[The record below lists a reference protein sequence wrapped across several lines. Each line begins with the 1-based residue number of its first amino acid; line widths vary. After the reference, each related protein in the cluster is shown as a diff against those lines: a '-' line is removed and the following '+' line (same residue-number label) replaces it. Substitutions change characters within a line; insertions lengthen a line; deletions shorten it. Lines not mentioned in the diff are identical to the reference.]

1 MGDPGAFEFLH
12 VVAVDLR
19 QRRIARVR
27 PVAAVGEPFFARR
40 LAQVRR
46 ALCRAYRGIGDS
58 AGEQCQMQAKSSH
71 GAPPREPIFFLT
83 STMPHLRALANAVAA
98 PSVYRGGDCCVCRQ
112 RITLRHARPHRICR
126 HDDAAPAGSIVMR
139 RISRR
144 RVVGGALAAPFVL
157 LSGHQALALD
167 RIRFGKSVPNSFA
180 FSTAE
185 IGIDN
190 KIWEQEG
197 LELAVSAFRG
207 DAQMQQA
214 LTAGAVD
221 VAVGSGPGLGFR
233 AKGVPAIGVAAMYG
247 PPSNLC
253 LSVLSRSS
261 IKTVADLKGKRIGVT
276 TLGSLTEWLTR
287 KLSQQQGWGPNGI
300 EVMPLGAVPARLAA
314 MERNELD
321 GMVIESATG
330 YELEEIG
337 KGRTVTLFGDI
348 EKHFY
353 THVIYATD
361 DMVTKRPELLTRFLR
376 GWFKTVAF
384 MRANK
389 AAAVKSGAKV
399 VEVRESIVAKVYD
412 TQIDSFSADG
422 AWDLQAIDVIR
433 NSTKDLGIL
442 ETIPEAKTIYND
454 KFVPVKF

>member
-1 MGDPGAFEFLH
+1 MHF
-12 VVAVDLR
+12 
-19 QRRIARVR
+19 
-27 PVAAVGEPFFARR
+27 GE
-40 LAQVRR
+40 R
-46 ALCRAYRGIGDS
+46 A
-58 AGEQCQMQAKSSH
+58 
-71 GAPPREPIFFLT
+71 
-83 STMPHLRALANAVAA
+83 
-98 PSVYRGGDCCVCRQ
+98 
-112 RITLRHARPHRICR
+112 
-126 HDDAAPAGSIVMR
+126 MR

-157 LSGHQALALD
+157 LSARSALALD
-167 RIRFGKSVPNSFA
+167 RVKFGKSVPNSFA

-185 IGIDN
+185 VGIDA

-247 PPSNLC
+247 APANLA
-253 LSVLSRSS
+253 LTVLARSP

-287 KLSQQQGWGPNGI
+287 KLSQKQGWGPNGI

-330 YELEEIG
+330 YELEELG
-337 KGRTVTLFGDI
+337 KGRNILLFGDI
-348 EKHFY
+348 EKNFY
-353 THVIYATD
+353 THVILATD
-361 DMVTKRPELLTRFLR
+361 DMITKRPELLRRFLR

-384 MRANK
+384 MKANK
-389 AAAVKSGAKV
+389 DFTVKSSAKV
-399 VEVRESIVAKVYD
+399 VQVRESIVSKVYD
-412 TQIDSFSADG
+412 TQIGGFSTDG
-422 AWDLQAIDVIR
+422 AWDMASLDVIR
-433 NSTKDLGIL
+433 NSLRELEIL
-442 ETIPEAKTIYND
+442 DFVPEAKTIYND
-454 KFVPVKF
+454 AFVPVKF